1 MKFKCV
7 YIYIQ
12 LDKQPKTIDK
22 YFRYLYTFHATF
34 VSFWVV
40 SSAKASSRAPVGP
53 GLATVI
59 EKLQKEIDD
68 KAAGSPPE
76 PWPWAQGA
84 VKKKVGQNGRLGE

>member
-1 MKFKCV
+1 
-7 YIYIQ
+7 
-12 LDKQPKTIDK
+12 
-22 YFRYLYTFHATF
+22 
-34 VSFWVV
+34 
-40 SSAKASSRAPVGP
+40 VGP